1 MGLLDKIKD
10 NFTSTAFEIDESMQ
24 VTELSKRFKDT
35 FGCSLRIYTGK
46 RLVDGRMTIRT
57 LDQRTS
63 LEVNKKA
70 EKLTIKATDKVRDVE
85 TKFLKHFGIKVRIA
99 DKHNGNLVPEKI
111 TIGEA
116 GRL

>member
-10 NFTSTAFEIDESMQ
+10 NFTSSSFEIDESMQ

-35 FGCSLRIYTGK
+35 FGCNLRIYTGK
-46 RLVDGRMTIRT
+46 KLVDGRMTIRT

-63 LEVNKKA
+63 LEVNKDA
-70 EKLTIKATDKVRDVE
+70 GKLTIKATDKVIDVE
-85 TKFLKHFGIKVRIA
+85 AKFLKHFGIKVRIA
-99 DKHNGNLVPEKI
+99 DKHNGNLVSGEI
-111 TIGEA
+111 TLGEA